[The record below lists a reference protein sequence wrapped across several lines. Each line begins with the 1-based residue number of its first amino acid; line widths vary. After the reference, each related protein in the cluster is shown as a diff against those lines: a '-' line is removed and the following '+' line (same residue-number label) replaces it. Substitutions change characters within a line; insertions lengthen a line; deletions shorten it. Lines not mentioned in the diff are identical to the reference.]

1 MIRTPNGAMPE
12 QAVFELFEQVG
23 FKPPPGMSTQDA
35 FNLLLRDL
43 LRQQEAEEQQKT
55 RPGRGR
61 TAVLPSPPTAEAAT
75 AVLARHSATVT
86 PMSPCGCEIEGID
99 IASVEGKLDP
109 EIAGALEVRAP
120 ATGSSGGEFAT
131 DASLRARRPQVLM
144 AFHGLVLFRRQGHAQ
159 NESGVKGRYLS
170 AEQQFTLS
178 ECFGAGKLHSTHG
191 VHPESP
197 CRDVFRLSN
206 DPQRGFNSVG
216 TEWHND
222 GSFCREVGDPTG
234 AIQPAPRCPIGC

>member
-1 MIRTPNGAMPE
+1 MIRTPNGSMPE
-12 QAVFELFEQVG
+12 EAVFALFQQVG
-23 FKPPPGMSTQDA
+23 FKPPPGMPTQDA
-35 FNLLLRDL
+35 FNLLLREL
-43 LRQQEAEEQQKT
+43 LRQQEAEEQQKE

-61 TAVLPSPPTAEAAT
+61 TAVLPSPPTAEAAI
-75 AVLARHSATVT
+75 AVLGRHSATVT

-109 EIAGALEVRAP
+109 EVAGALEV
-120 ATGSSGGEFAT
+120 
-131 DASLRARRPQVLM
+131 LM
-144 AFHGLVLFRRQGHAQ
+144 AVHGLVLFRRQGHAQ

-170 AEQQFTLS
+170 AEQQCSLS

-191 VHPESP
+191 VHPEAP

-206 DPQRGFNSVG
+206 DPQHGFNSVG

-222 GSFCREVGDPTG
+222 GSFCRE
-234 AIQPAPRCPIGC
+234 ARMPRLPIISSLRLSSACC